1 MIEEKD
7 RTLRL
12 LKEVDDTEIKISK
25 IFNKLFTTINFYNQL
40 RNELIRQINQEIKN
54 DLILLQENEIIM
66 ARLEALEKIIKK
78 GE

>member
-7 RTLRL
+7 KTLRL

-25 IFNKLFTTINFYNQL
+25 MFNKLFTAINFYNQC
-40 RNELIRQINQEIKN
+40 RNELIRQVNQEIKN

>member
-7 RTLRL
+7 KTLRL
-12 LKEVDDTEIKISK
+12 LKEVNDTEIKIGK
-25 IFNKLFTTINFYNQL
+25 MFNKLFTTINFYNQY
-40 RNELIRQINQEIKN
+40 RNELIRQINQETKN
-54 DLILLQENEIIM
+54 DLILFRENEIIM